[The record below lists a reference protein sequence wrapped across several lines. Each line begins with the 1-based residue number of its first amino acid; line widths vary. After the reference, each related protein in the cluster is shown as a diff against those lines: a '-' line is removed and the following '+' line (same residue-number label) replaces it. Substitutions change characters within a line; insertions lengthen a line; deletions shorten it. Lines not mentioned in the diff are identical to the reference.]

1 MKGIQLGEFEFLPFQ
16 SAREHETS
24 SKNTM
29 DTYETH
35 GEGKSCFEF
44 EFVISGTRSTQE
56 SSFFTLPLAL

>member
-1 MKGIQLGEFEFLPFQ
+1 MKGIQLGKFEFLHFQ
-16 SAREHETS
+16 FAREHETS

-44 EFVISGTRSTQE
+44 IISIQVQRE